1 MKILFFVVFL
11 LLSNISYAESFNNAL
26 DRIESEWAIAYYNT
40 PKAQQADAYAQ
51 LLTKTI
57 ALAQQ
62 HPGAAEP
69 LFWQALVKASYAA
82 HLDAF
87 SALNAIKESRDL
99 LTKVITINPIAM
111 NGSAHVTLGTL
122 YHMAPK
128 WPIAFGDDDEAQKL
142 LEAALVIN
150 PNGIDCNYFY
160 GEFLLQ
166 RNNLKAASQ
175 YFERAIAAPTRKE
188 QAFAD
193 NQLKIEAKLALQN
206 TKERKIGGERNI
218 FLSLFNSAEAE

>member
-1 MKILFFVVFL
+1 
-11 LLSNISYAESFNNAL
+11 
-26 DRIESEWAIAYYNT
+26 
-40 PKAQQADAYAQ
+40 
-51 LLTKTI
+51 
-57 ALAQQ
+57 
-62 HPGAAEP
+62 
-69 LFWQALVKASYAA
+69 
-82 HLDAF
+82 
-87 SALNAIKESRDL
+87 
-99 LTKVITINPIAM
+99 M

-122 YHMAPK
+122 YYMAPK
-128 WPIAFGDDDEAQKL
+128 WPIAFGDDEEAQKL
-142 LEAALVIN
+142 LEAALAIN

-166 RNNLKAASQ
+166 HNNLKAASQ

-206 TKERKIGGERNI
+206 TKERKIGGEKNI

>member
-11 LLSNISYAESFNNAL
+11 LLSNIGYAENLNDAL
-26 DRIESEWAIAYYNT
+26 DRIESEWAIVYYKT
-40 PKAQQADAYAQ
+40 PQTQQAEAYTQ
-51 LLTKTI
+51 LLNKAVT
-57 ALAQQ
+57 LAKQ
-62 HPGAAEP
+62 HPNAAEP
-69 LFWQALVKASYAA
+69 LFWQALVKSSHAA

-87 SALNAIKESRDL
+87 SALTAIKESREL
-99 LTKVITINPIAM
+99 LTRVITINPTAM

-122 YHMAPK
+122 YYMVPK
-128 WPIAFGDDDEAQKL
+128 WPIAFGDNDEAKKL
-142 LEAALVIN
+142 LETALAIN

-166 RNNLKAASQ
+166 SNNLKAASQ
-175 YFERAIAAPTRKE
+175 YFERAIAAPIRKE

-193 NQLKIEAKLALQN
+193 NQLKAEAKLALQN
-206 TKERKIGGERNI
+206 TKDRKIGSERNI

>member
-1 MKILFFVVFL
+1 MKILFFVVFS
-11 LLSNISYAESFNNAL
+11 LLSNTGYAESFKDAL
-26 DRIESEWAIAYYNT
+26 DRIESEWAIVYYNT
-40 PKAQQADAYAQ
+40 PKNQQADAYAQ
-51 LLTKTI
+51 LLNKTI
-57 ALAQQ
+57 ALSQQ
-62 HPGAAEP
+62 HPAAAEP
-69 LFWQALVKASYAA
+69 LFWQALVKTSYAA
-82 HLDAF
+82 HMDAF
-87 SALNAIKESRDL
+87 SALNAIKESREL
-99 LTKVITINPIAM
+99 LIKVITINPTAM

-122 YHMAPK
+122 YYMAPK

-142 LEAALVIN
+142 LETALAIN